1 MTGKNVVVWHLNHL
15 FHYYKILK
23 QKIITMTHVKFNRK
37 PFEGT
42 FNNLFDDLFT
52 EIPALLKT
60 EFNKSDRSGFVPV
73 NVKETEK
80 SYQLDVVA
88 PGFEKADFKI
98 NLDQN
103 LLTVSA
109 EKKEE
114 VKDENQKQIRREYNY
129 NSFKRSFTI
138 DEKIDATNIEASYNN
153 GVLTLNLPKKE
164 VVKASATEISI
175 K

>member
-1 MTGKNVVVWHLNHL
+1 MTQVN
-15 FHYYKILK
+15 FS
-23 QKIITMTHVKFNRK
+23 RK

-42 FNNLFDDLFT
+42 FNNLVDDLFT
-52 EIPALLKT
+52 ELPALFKT
-60 EFNKSDRSGFVPV
+60 EFNQPNRKGFVPV

-80 SYQLDVVA
+80 SYQLEVIA
-88 PGFEKADFKI
+88 PGFEKTDFKI

-103 LLTVSA
+103 LLTVSV
-109 EKKEE
+109 EKKDE
-114 VKDENQKQIRREYNY
+114 VKDENQKQIRREYSY
-129 NSFKRSFTI
+129 RSFKRSFTL
-138 DEKIDATNIEASYNN
+138 DEKIDATNIEASYIN